1 MTIFDLFIIVLTSTL
16 TYFTTI
22 YIPQIKVVYRRYMTR
37 KNAKLTA
44 LIRAEVSKQLKDI
57 IND

>member
-1 MTIFDLFIIVLTSTL
+1 MTLFDLFIIVLTSTL

-22 YIPQIKVVYRRYMTR
+22 YIPQIKVAYKRYITR
-37 KNAKLTA
+37 KNNKLTT
-44 LIRAEVSKQLKDI
+44 LIREEVSKQLKDI

>member
-1 MTIFDLFIIVLTSTL
+1 MTLFDLFIIVLTSTL

-22 YIPQIKVVYRRYMTR
+22 YIPQIKVVYKRYITR
-37 KNAKLTA
+37 KNDKLKT
-44 LIRAEVSKQLKDI
+44 LIREEVTKQLKEI

>member
-1 MTIFDLFIIVLTSTL
+1 MTLFDLFIIVLTSTF
-16 TYFTTI
+16 TYIATI

-37 KNAKLTA
+37 KNAKLIA
-44 LIRAEVSKQLKDI
+44 LIRAEVSKQLKEI